1 MPVSY
6 RLRMGRLGRGW
17 DLTKKS
23 WSVVKGDRSLLG
35 FAVIAAIAG
44 LVCVLVFFGVGAG
57 LVVVTKANWVAVPF
71 VILALYGLVTIG
83 VFCSVALAACAT
95 QALEGKATSVS
106 QGIAAARSRLGVIL
120 QWAAVQLVVGTLI
133 SLLQSALRQGAGQ
146 VVGAIIGGL
155 ANFAWTV
162 ATFFVIP
169 SIALEGLGPKDAL
182 KRSTHVIRSRWGEGL
197 TGAAAIGVIAFFLGF
212 LPGAIIIGLGMALAP
227 TSAILAGLL
236 ITIGVIVIVVTM
248 LLQTTISTVFRVAL
262 YRFATQDAVL
272 GPFDRS
278 ELEHAFAS
286 RRGGLA

>member
-1 MPVSY
+1 
-6 RLRMGRLGRGW
+6 MGRIGRGW
-17 DLTKKS
+17 ELTKKS

-35 FAVIAAIAG
+35 FGVIAAIAG
-44 LVCVLVFFGVGAG
+44 LLCVVVFVGVGAG
-57 LVVVTKANWVAVPF
+57 LAWATQLNWIAIPF
-71 VILALYGLVTIG
+71 VIVALYGVITVG

-95 QALEGKATSVS
+95 QALEGGKETSIGE
-106 QGIAAARSRLGVIL
+106 GIAAARSRLGVIL

-169 SIALEGLGPKDAL
+169 AIALEGLGPREAL

-197 TGAAAIGVIAFFLGF
+197 TGAAAIGVIAFLIGF
-212 LPGAIIIGLGMALAP
+212 LPGAILIGLGVALAQTAVAP
-227 TSAILAGLL
+227 AVLL
-236 ITIGVIVIVVTM
+236 IVIGVVVIAVTVV
-248 LLQTTISTVFRVAL
+248 LQTTISTVFRVAL

-272 GPFDRS
+272 GPFDRA
-278 ELEHAFAS
+278 ELEHAFAARGS
-286 RRGGLA
+286 RFG

>member
-1 MPVSY
+1 
-6 RLRMGRLGRGW
+6 MGRIGRGW
-17 DLTKKS
+17 ELTKKS

-44 LVCVLVFFGVGAG
+44 LLCVLVFVGVGAG
-57 LVVVTKANWVAVPF
+57 LAWATQLNWIAIPF
-71 VILALYGLVTIG
+71 AIVALYGVITVG

-95 QALEGKATSVS
+95 EALEGKDTSIG
-106 QGIAAARSRLGVIL
+106 QGISAARSRLGVIL

-169 SIALEGLGPKDAL
+169 AIALEGLGPKEAL

-197 TGAAAIGVIAFFLGF
+197 TGAAAIGVIAFLLGF
-212 LPGAIIIGLGMALAP
+212 LPGAIVIGLGVALAQTAVVP
-227 TSAILAGLL
+227 AVLL
-236 ITIGVIVIVVTM
+236 IVIGVVIIAVTVV
-248 LLQTTISTVFRVAL
+248 LQTTIATVFRVAL

-272 GPFDRS
+272 GPFDRA
-278 ELEHAFAS
+278 ELEHAFAARRS
-286 RRGGLA
+286 RFA